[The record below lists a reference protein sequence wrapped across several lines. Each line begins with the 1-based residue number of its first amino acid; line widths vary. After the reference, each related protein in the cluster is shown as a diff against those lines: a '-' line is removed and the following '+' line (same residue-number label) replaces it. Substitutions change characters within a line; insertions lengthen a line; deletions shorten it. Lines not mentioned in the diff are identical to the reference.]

1 RVRGWS
7 RRARIA
13 SDAIVAAQCG
23 QLVAEGLGVSEGET
37 RDADGAPHP
46 AGGVDDD
53 AGEAESS
60 LEGTLARV
68 DVLDARVRDDA
79 RGAPEHA
86 ALYDEVVVAD
96 GEAPG
101 TVARPRQERSGRAAD
116 SEHGEGGE
124 GGARGTGEQPAARGA
139 DAGRDPGPRGEA
151 EAPVRDH
158 ASIERTDVGVEERQ
172 SAVTLRRWLGRRCFD
187 LRV

>member
-1 RVRGWS
+1 MAARIAGMARMPKPTAAARATPSSVALMAPARAGRTRWRAIRIVSKMRVRGWS

-68 DVLDARVRDDA
+68 DVLDAGMRDDA
-79 RGAPEHA
+79 GGAPEHA

-101 TVARPRQERSGRAAD
+101 TVARPRQERSGRAA
-116 SEHGEGGE
+116 
-124 GGARGTGEQPAARGA
+124 
-139 DAGRDPGPRGEA
+139 
-151 EAPVRDH
+151 
-158 ASIERTDVGVEERQ
+158 
-172 SAVTLRRWLGRRCFD
+172 
-187 LRV
+187 